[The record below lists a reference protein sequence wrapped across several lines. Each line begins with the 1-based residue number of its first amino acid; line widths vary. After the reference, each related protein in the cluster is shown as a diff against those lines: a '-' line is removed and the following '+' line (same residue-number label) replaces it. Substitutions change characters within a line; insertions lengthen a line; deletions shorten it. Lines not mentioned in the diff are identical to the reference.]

1 MLIAVTGAMLTARLL
16 RSITRAGN
24 DTGPITMA

>member
-16 RSITRAGN
+16 RSVTRTGN

>member
-1 MLIAVTGAMLTARLL
+1 MLIAVTGAMLTARHL
-16 RSITRAGN
+16 RSVTRAGN